1 MLPSPL
7 FNCKCTSLSC
17 GVHSW
22 RELTDRVHSEAASP
36 PQDFNLPEGI
46 LVPAHLLL
54 ANKPTPSQLALI
66 TPYKPHWTS
75 GAYFVVFIAGISIA
89 CLYIFF
95 LFQFADMLRNK
106 AGSDSLPVID
116 RRRLKFEQQEPGWN
130 RRFSWAAGLEGMDQ
144 EGGGSESGYGGSEK
158 GKERELER
166 DRPSAK
172 VVHALR
178 LKQIPGPSPV
188 QEELKEEISMKE
200 FKELSINTAC
210 SEASGSG
217 SVSGSSTGEGSGSG
231 SSSGG
236 GSISVTGDG
245 GEGFR
250 EELEKMNKRASTQS
264 QNGTWPRSP
273 GSFPRLSFTPKSP
286 KSPSHR
292 VTPGTP
298 RTPGGRSM
306 KGYF

>member
-1 MLPSPL
+1 VHHISR
-7 FNCKCTSLSC
+7 
-17 GVHSW
+17 GVYSW
-22 RELTDRVHSEAASP
+22 KELTTRIHSEAASK

-46 LVPAHLLL
+46 LIPAHLLV
-54 ANKPTPSQLALI
+54 ANQPTPSQLALI

-75 GAYFVVFIAGISIA
+75 GAYFVVFIAGVSIA
-89 CLYIFF
+89 CLYVFF

-116 RRRLKFEQQEPGWN
+116 RRRMKFEQQEPGWN

-144 EGGGSESGYGGSEK
+144 EGGGSESAYGGSEK
-158 GKERELER
+158 GKEKER

-172 VVHALR
+172 VVHALK
-178 LKQIPGPSPV
+178 LKQISGPSPV

-210 SEASGSG
+210 SMASGSG
-217 SVSGSSTGEGSGSG
+217 SGSGSFSGGGSGSGSG

-236 GSISVTGDG
+236 TGGDG

-250 EELEKMNKRASTQS
+250 EELEKKHKRASTQS

-292 VTPGTP
+292 TTPGTP

>member
-1 MLPSPL
+1 
-7 FNCKCTSLSC
+7 
-17 GVHSW
+17 
-22 RELTDRVHSEAASP
+22 
-36 PQDFNLPEGI
+36 
-46 LVPAHLLL
+46 
-54 ANKPTPSQLALI
+54 
-66 TPYKPHWTS
+66 
-75 GAYFVVFIAGISIA
+75 
-89 CLYIFF
+89 
-95 LFQFADMLRNK
+95 MLRNK

-116 RRRLKFEQQEPGWN
+116 RRRMKFEQQEPGWN
-130 RRFSWAAGLEGMDQ
+130 KRFSWAAGLEGMDQ
-144 EGGGSESGYGGSEK
+144 EDGGSESAYGGSEK
-158 GKERELER
+158 GKEKER

-172 VVHALR
+172 VVHALK
-178 LKQIPGPSPV
+178 LKQISGPSPV

-200 FKELSINTAC
+200 FKDLSINTAC
-210 SEASGSG
+210 SVASGSG
-217 SVSGSSTGEGSGSG
+217 SSSRGGEGSGSG

-236 GSISVTGDG
+236 MSGSGSGSGDG

-250 EELEKMNKRASTQS
+250 EELEKKHKRASTQS

-292 VTPGTP
+292 ITPGTP